1 MAFMM
6 SFDAYRKVPLET
18 ERLPKR
24 FASEPDA
31 VETLTPNKRIHRT
44 GRAGGLQVAKQAAA
58 DVQGCWT
65 DCLALER
72 DESCG

>member
-1 MAFMM
+1 MAFIM

-18 ERLPKR
+18 ECLPKR

-31 VETLTPNKRIHRT
+31 VKARTPNKRIQRT
-44 GRAGGLQVAKQAAA
+44 GRAGVPHVAKRAVA
-58 DVQGCWT
+58 DAQGRWT
-65 DCLALER
+65 ACLVLER